1 MVQSLP
7 PTMMVPDVVL
17 ELSVEQLINALN
29 KKLFMERARIQAQAA
44 PISRDSV
51 PTVAAEVRA

>member
-1 MVQSLP
+1 
-7 PTMMVPDVVL
+7 MMVPDVVL